1 MKRTFEAAF
10 PIWDKMEKPQQDL
23 LMSSSTLKKVDS
35 GVMVHSGKECLG
47 LLLIKSGQLRAYMM
61 SETGK
66 EVTLFRMFEGDVCLF
81 TASCVINSLDFDVLI
96 EAETETEFWIIP
108 PEVYRK
114 VMEESLPLATFIND
128 LMAARFSDIMWLMEQ
143 IVFKSMDERLC
154 AFLLDE
160 STLLGSDILTVTHEK
175 IANHLGSAR
184 EVITRLLKYL
194 QDEGLVLLNRG
205 SIEIKNRPALE
216 DRANKV

>member
-10 PIWDKMEKPQQDL
+10 PIWDKMNKSQQDL
-23 LMSSSTLKKVDS
+23 LMTSCTAKKIAP

-66 EVTLFRMFEGDVCLF
+66 EVTLFRMFQDDVCLF
-81 TASCVINSLDFDVLI
+81 TASCVINSLDFDILI
-96 EAETETEFWIIP
+96 ESETETEFWIVP

-160 STLLGSDILTVTHEK
+160 STLLDSHILTVTHEK

-216 DRANKV
+216 DRANKL